1 MQSEI
6 FASYP
11 DALTLP
17 LGKNIAILQR
27 RLQHTVA
34 NTVTRPWD
42 PPDQEYFRS
51 AEKSSTV

>member
-6 FASYP
+6 LPSYP

-51 AEKSSTV
+51 AEKSPTV